1 MEILDIVHR
10 AIQRSQLIPG
20 FNPDECPEDYE
31 QRVSDIL
38 VHELITDMNNDRGL
52 DMTETVICLR
62 PNHGIIDLVAP
73 PADIDRFIVTLP
85 YRSEYL
91 LEVETGTGGAA
102 YNNLVNALA
111 AIGITEDTMPRYPV
125 GELIPIG
132 VWTQD
137 LKFLECPKALP
148 TEYAQGDNEVTVNP
162 VYNVPFAPARVE
174 GVVEASSGVE
184 FDYKHAREFIS
195 AEFRYAKYV
204 YMDEVYENKMRV
216 RFHKEFADGFVEI
229 VLPVPVTVVNYFD
242 SPKPW
247 NGKVIAPMKF
257 REYLISML
265 AYRIADEYGLA
276 SAPNCEK
283 AANCAY
289 NNLLKNYPK
298 RQHAMNVNRRI
309 ADSLRRPA
317 GCITSADGF
326 YGGYNG

>member
-38 VHELITDMNNDRGL
+38 INELITDMNNDRGL
-52 DMTETVICLR
+52 DVTETVVPAR
-62 PNHGIIDLVAP
+62 PVNGIIDLIAP
-73 PADIDRFIVTLP
+73 PPDVWFIVTLP
-85 YRSEYL
+85 YTAQYL
-91 LEVETGTGGAA
+91 LEVRSKPGGAS
-102 YNNLVNALA
+102 YDNLIAALA
-111 AIGITEDTMPRYPV
+111 AIGLTNETMPRDPT

-137 LKFLECPKALP
+137 LKFLQCPKALP
-148 TEYAQGDNEVTVNP
+148 SEYATIENSVEVNP
-162 VYNVPFAPARVE
+162 IYNVPFVPARVE
-174 GVVEASSGVE
+174 GVVEAGSGVE
-184 FDYKHAREFIS
+184 FDYKHALEFIS
-195 AEFRYAKYV
+195 AEFRHAKYV
-204 YMDEVYENKMRV
+204 YMDEGYENKMRV
-216 RFHKEFADGFVEI
+216 RFHKEFADGIVEL

-247 NGKVIAPMKF
+247 NGKVIAPIKF
-257 REYLISML
+257 REYLIATL

-276 SAPNCEK
+276 SAPSCEK
-283 AANCAY
+283 AANRAY

-298 RQHAMNVNRRI
+298 RQHSMNLNRKI

-317 GCITSADGF
+317 GCVTSADGF

>member
-1 MEILDIVHR
+1 MEVLDIVHR

-38 VHELITDMNNDRGL
+38 VNELITDMNNDRGL
-52 DMTETVICLR
+52 DLTETVIRLR
-62 PNHGIIDLVAP
+62 PVQGIIDMVAP
-73 PADIDRFIVTLP
+73 PADINRFIVTLP

-91 LEVETGTGGAA
+91 LEVDGSDYT
-102 YNNLVNALA
+102 NLVNALA
-111 AIGITEDTMPRYPV
+111 AIGLTDDTMPRDPT
-125 GELIPIG
+125 GDLIPVG

-148 TEYAQGDNEVTVNP
+148 SEYSTVGNSVTVNP

-174 GVVEASSGVE
+174 GVVEADTGVE

-195 AEFRYAKYV
+195 AEFRHAKYV

-216 RFHKEFADGFVEI
+216 HFHREYADGPVEL
-229 VLPVPVTVVNYFD
+229 VLPVPVTVVNFLD

-247 NGKVIAPMKF
+247 NGKVIAPVKF
-257 REYLISML
+257 REYLIATL

-276 SAPNCEK
+276 SAPSCEK
-283 AANCAY
+283 AAVRAY

-298 RQHAMNVNRRI
+298 RQHSMNVNRRI
-309 ADSLRRPA
+309 ADTLRRPA
-317 GCITSADGF
+317 GCVTSADGF

>member
-1 MEILDIVHR
+1 MEVLDIVHR

-38 VHELITDMNNDRGL
+38 VNELITDMNNDRGL
-52 DMTETVICLR
+52 DLTETVIRLR
-62 PNHGIIDLVAP
+62 PVQGIIDMVAP
-73 PADIDRFIVTLP
+73 PADINRFIVTLP

-91 LEVETGTGGAA
+91 LEVETVANESS
-102 YNNLVNALA
+102 YSNLVNALA
-111 AIGITEDTMPRYPV
+111 AIGLTDDTMPRDPT
-125 GELIPIG
+125 GDLIPVG

-148 TEYAQGDNEVTVNP
+148 SEYAQGENIVTVNP

-174 GVVEASSGVE
+174 GVVEADTGVE

-195 AEFRYAKYV
+195 AEFRHAKYV

-216 RFHKEFADGFVEI
+216 HFHREYADGPVEL
-229 VLPVPVTVVNYFD
+229 VLPVPVTVVNFLD

-247 NGKVIAPMKF
+247 NGKVIAPVKF
-257 REYLISML
+257 REYLIATL

-276 SAPNCEK
+276 SAPSCEK
-283 AANCAY
+283 AAVRAY

-298 RQHAMNVNRRI
+298 RQHSMNVNRRI
-309 ADSLRRPA
+309 ADTLRRPA
-317 GCITSADGF
+317 GCVTSADGF